1 MTFRRSIEG
10 ATLDCVD
17 SLFAG
22 QWAILKRVAQGA
34 PQAEV
39 LDSIVRLIESQAAG
53 MLCSILLFDEATQT
67 LRHGAAP
74 HLPREYVQAIDGAT
88 IGPAQGSCGAAA
100 HSRQPVIVEDT
111 SVHPNWKPWRE
122 LARRNHLRACWS
134 TPIFATDGSLVGTF
148 AMYYAESRVPSE
160 REKTWIATATHLTS
174 IAMTLAGQAALQ
186 ERLEEAQRMEAVG
199 RLAAG
204 VAHDFN
210 NLLLVIMSYSELLTG
225 SLDATDPRLADLR
238 AIDAAAYKASQLTR
252 QLLALGRQQ
261 VLAATVIDLNRLLLS
276 VEKTVR
282 QLVGAEVNVSL
293 QLTPG
298 PAQIRADAEQLEQV
312 VMNLVINARDAMPE
326 GGALELKTE
335 IVVLDAQELAEA
347 ADRKERWVALLV
359 TDTGHGM
366 DEATRARAFEPF
378 FSTKHQ
384 DKGTGLGLASVWGTI
399 TQSGGRVSVTS
410 AVGRGTTFKILFPSI
425 DSATASNGSARTAS
439 ARR

>member
-1 MTFRRSIEG
+1 MRAASSIEG
-10 ATLDCVD
+10 AILDCVD

-39 LDSIVRLIESQAAG
+39 LGSIVRLIESQAAG
-53 MLCSILLFDEATQT
+53 MLCSILLYDETTQT
-67 LRHGAAP
+67 LRHCAAP
-74 HLPREYVQAIDGAT
+74 HLPREYVQAIDGSV
-88 IGPAQGSCGAAA
+88 IGPDRGSCGAAA
-100 HSRQPVIVEDT
+100 FSRQAVIVEDT
-111 SVHPNWKPWRE
+111 SVHPNWAPWRE
-122 LARRNHLRACWS
+122 LALRNHLRACWS
-134 TPIFATDGSLVGTF
+134 TPIFATDGSLIGTF
-148 AMYYAESRVPSE
+148 AMYYAEPRVPTE

-174 IAMTLAGQAALQ
+174 IAMTLARQAVLQ
-186 ERLEEAQRMEAVG
+186 ERLEQAQRMEAVG

-210 NLLLVIMSYSELLTG
+210 NLLLVIMSYSQLLTG
-225 SLDATDPRLADLR
+225 SLDATDPRLADFR
-238 AIDAAAYKASQLTR
+238 AIDAAAAKASLLTR
-252 QLLALGRQQ
+252 QLLAFGRQQ
-261 VLAATVIDLNRLLLS
+261 VLVASVIDLNQLLRG

-282 QLVGAEVNVSL
+282 QLVGGDVTVSL

-298 PAQIRADAEQLEQV
+298 PAYVRADAAQLEQV
-312 VMNLVINARDAMPE
+312 VMNLVVNARDAMPQ
-326 GGALELKTE
+326 GGALNLKTE
-335 IVVLDAQELAEA
+335 IIAFDVAELAA
-347 ADRKERWVALLV
+347 APEGNGRWVALLV

-410 AVGRGTTFKILFPSI
+410 APGEGTTFKIFLPEI
-425 DSATASNGSARTAS
+425 EGAAAETK
-439 ARR
+439 

>member
-1 MTFRRSIEG
+1 M
-10 ATLDCVD
+10 D

-39 LDSIVRLIESQAAG
+39 LDAIVRLIESQTAG
-53 MLCSILLFDEATQT
+53 MLCSILLFDETTQT

-74 HLPREYVQAIDGAT
+74 HLPQEYVQAIDGST
-88 IGPAQGSCGAAA
+88 IGPERGSCGAAA
-100 HSRQPVIVEDT
+100 YSRQPVIVEDT

-122 LARRNHLRACWS
+122 LALRNHLRACWS
-134 TPIFATDGSLVGTF
+134 TPIFATDGALVGTF
-148 AMYYAESRVPSE
+148 AMYYTEPRVPSE
-160 REKTWIATATHLTS
+160 REKAWIATATHLTS
-174 IAMTLAGQAALQ
+174 IAMTLARQAALQ
-186 ERLEEAQRMEAVG
+186 ERLEQAQRMEAVG

-210 NLLLVIMSYSELLTG
+210 NLLLVIMSYSQLLTG
-225 SLDATDPRLADLR
+225 SLDAADPRLADLR

-252 QLLALGRQQ
+252 QLLAFGRQQ
-261 VLAATVIDLNRLLLS
+261 VLAATVIDLNHLLLS
-276 VEKTVR
+276 AEKTVR
-282 QLVGAEVNVSL
+282 QLVGGEVTVSL

-298 PAQIRADAEQLEQV
+298 PAYIRADAEQLEQV
-312 VMNLVINARDAMPE
+312 VMNLVINARDAMPQ

-335 IVVLDAQELAEA
+335 IVVLDPQEMAVP
-347 ADRKERWVALLV
+347 DGGTRWVALLV

-410 AVGRGTTFKILFPSI
+410 AVGRGTTFKILFPKI
-425 DSATASNGSARTAS
+425 EGAAAAMGKQRGEPA
-439 ARR
+439 